1 MKEYILEV
9 KKIIPQIFCKKIIS
23 YFDNNYRDAGTRGDN
38 DNHNVINKN
47 VRNCL
52 TRSILNTRTFGEL
65 ICSNATKEKIFECVL
80 HYKKKFNNLQIEKIS
95 QLDILRYDA
104 NEHEAGYTFHS
115 DFGSGVYERHLSISI
130 CLNNEYEGGEFVFQ
144 LNNGSLLTIPQ
155 NVGDAVIFPS
165 NFMFPHQVNKVTKGT
180 RYALIG
186 WVI

>member
-9 KKIIPQIFCKKIIS
+9 KKIIPQTFCKKIIS
-23 YFDNNYRDAGTRGDN
+23 YFDNNYQDAGTTGEG
-38 DNHNVINKN
+38 VNKN
-47 VRNCL
+47 IRNCL
-52 TRSILNTRTFGEL
+52 TRSLFDTKSLGEKICLN
-65 ICSNATKEKIFECVL
+65 AVKEKIFHCVD
-80 HYKKKFNNLQIEKIS
+80 HYKNKHDIDIDKIS

-104 NEHEAGYTFHS
+104 NEFKAGYDFHK
-115 DFGSGVYERHLSISI
+115 DFGRKVTERHLSISI
-130 CLNNEYEGGEFVFQ
+130 CLNNEYEGGEFVFK
-144 LNNGSLLTIPQ
+144 LDNESLLTIPQ